1 MWNSL
6 PSIFSLSF
14 KSLIRCQ
21 IEVFPDQ
28 KAPMPSLLSPRILL
42 YSASRYSSLYYIL
55 QLRWLLLQI
64 QVQYINLEHRTNVG
78 ARDVIF
84 LRYERHL
91 KAVGLNEIIYRVSI
105 NHSRTKVQ
113 ENNVNLNFYYHF
125 SFMENII
132 CPLCIRDKCLL
143 NTVTYKWI
151 GYFSLKLLL
160 LFKFHPFFVI
170 CHIIKWESYKVWKD
184 KI

>member
-1 MWNSL
+1 MWHSL

-21 IEVFPDQ
+21 IKRSSLTNE
-28 KAPMPSLLSPRILL
+28 APIPSLLSPRTLL
-42 YSASRYSSLYYIL
+42 YSASWYSSLYCIL
-55 QLRWLLLQI
+55 QLRGLLQI
-64 QVQYINLEHRTNVG
+64 QVQYTNLEHRTNVG

-105 NHSRTKVQ
+105 NQSRTKVQ

-143 NTVTYKWI
+143 NTVTYK
-151 GYFSLKLLL
+151 
-160 LFKFHPFFVI
+160 
-170 CHIIKWESYKVWKD
+170 
-184 KI
+184 